1 MKHLIFQL
9 RRALIHYEKCVDVDA
24 AEHITGKS
32 LIDLQNAAYN
42 VANEASKML
51 SKL

>member
-1 MKHLIFQL
+1 MENKILDL
-9 RRALIHYEKCVDVDA
+9 RRVLAHYESCVNTDA
-24 AEHITGKS
+24 DKQVIKKS
-32 LIDLQNAAYN
+32 LIDLQNTAYN